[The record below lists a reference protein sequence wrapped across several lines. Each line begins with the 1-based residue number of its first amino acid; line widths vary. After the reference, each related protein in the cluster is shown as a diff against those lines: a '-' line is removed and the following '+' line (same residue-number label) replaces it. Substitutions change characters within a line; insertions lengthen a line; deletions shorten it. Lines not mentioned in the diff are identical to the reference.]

1 MTLSKRL
8 GIFLLGGIIGAFAL
22 ELGEQRP
29 IPGVHGLISSAEA
42 RVGRPRT
49 PVSVA
54 GVARRT
60 ARRSIVETSTYVDTL
75 PPDCTTVIIEDTT
88 LWECNGEYYLAS
100 GTEYVLVNV
109 E

>member
-1 MTLSKRL
+1 MSLSKRL
-8 GIFLLGGIIGAFAL
+8 GIFLMGGIIGAFAL

-29 IPGVHGLISSAEA
+29 IPGIHGLISSAEA

-60 ARRSIVETSTYVDTL
+60 ARRGIVETSTYVDTL

>member
-42 RVGRPRT
+42 KVGRPRT

-60 ARRSIVETSTYVDTL
+60 TRRSIVETSTYVDTL

>member
-1 MTLSKRL
+1 MSLSKRL